1 MAKIKAKAKW
11 IENVRSVVDN
21 TRTHS
26 VVCDLGQASGG
37 TDTGPTAL
45 ELSLM
50 ALADCAVTIF
60 ADIAKN
66 SKITLT
72 KMDAEVEAEKP
83 PDSPKLSS
91 VNLKV
96 RIVGKARKDLLEAAW
111 RRTEAACPVMEI
123 FKNPIPVNV
132 ALEIT
137 SE

>member
-1 MAKIKAKAKW
+1 MAKIKARAKW
-11 IENVRSVVDN
+11 VENIRSVADD

-26 VVCDLGQASGG
+26 IVCDTRTSSGG

-45 ELSLM
+45 EVSLM

-72 KMDAEVEAEKP
+72 KMEAEVEAEEP
-83 PDSPKLSS
+83 PDSPRLSG

-96 RIVGKARKDLLEAAW
+96 HIAGKARKQLLEAAW
-111 RRTEAACPVMEI
+111 RRTEAGCPVMEI
-123 FKNPIPVNV
+123 FRNPIPVKV
-132 ALEIT
+132 AIEIT
-137 SE
+137 PE